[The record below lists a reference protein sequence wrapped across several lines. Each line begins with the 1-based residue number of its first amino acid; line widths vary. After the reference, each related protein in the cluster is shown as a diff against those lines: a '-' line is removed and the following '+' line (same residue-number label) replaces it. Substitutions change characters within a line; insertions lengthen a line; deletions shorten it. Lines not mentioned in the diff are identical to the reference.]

1 MNTKDI
7 HVGQLLKEAC
17 NQSNYKY
24 AEIAEMAGISR
35 QTLNGWFKKPD
46 LYVKDLFTI
55 SKVLGRD
62 LVAMFTQP
70 TEEEQRTKV
79 VLQIEI
85 EKSKSD
91 EVLQYIKD
99 KNLYEILKSNN
110 T

>member
-1 MNTKDI
+1 MGN
-7 HVGQLLKEAC
+7 LLREAC
-17 NQSNYKY
+17 KQSNYNF
-24 AEIAEMAGISR
+24 AEIAEKAGISR
-35 QTLNGWFKKPD
+35 QTLNGWFKKDD

-79 VLQIEI
+79 VLHIEI
-85 EKSKSD
+85 EKEKSD
-91 EVLQYIKD
+91 EVLRYIKD